1 MEERLSDAA
10 EVASPSKSW
19 MRIGSFLVEGL
30 VVGMDRMKGVAADT
44 AVSVASAVDD
54 AYKPFM
60 PSYSSGAYG
69 AGGNIDCDEITNGLT
84 AVITGAMNSSSD
96 TALMQQQNEILTR
109 IANKN
114 TNVYMDGKKT
124 DQLLKQAQRR
134 SGFSFRPQLGNA

>member
-1 MEERLSDAA
+1 MQRQ
-10 EVASPSKSW
+10 
-19 MRIGSFLVEGL
+19 
-30 VVGMDRMKGVAADT
+30 MKLATDT
-44 AVSVASAVDD
+44 ATAVANAVDD

-69 AGGNIDCDEITNGLT
+69 LPTAGGNIDSEGITNGLT